1 MAYGTQADLI
11 ARYGEPEII
20 QASDRDDPPSGAIDS
35 ASVDRALDDASSEI
49 DSYLATRYTVPVASP
64 PNVLK
69 AAELVVARYRLHD
82 DRATDRIRDD
92 YKSII
97 SWLRDVSTGKASLP
111 GVADA
116 SAGATTDPGG
126 GNFGPYAVRAPD
138 AVFVGDTMDLMQP

>member
-20 QASDRDDPPSGAIDS
+20 QASDRDDPPSGAID
-35 ASVDRALDDASSEI
+35 ADAVTGALDDASSEI
-49 DSYLATRYTVPVASP
+49 DSYLATRYVVPVATV

-69 AAELVVARYRLHD
+69 AAALTVARYRLHD

-92 YKSII
+92 YKAVI

-111 GVADA
+111 GVTEA
-116 SAGATTDPGG
+116 SAAGGDDAGG
-126 GNFGPYAVRAPD
+126 GNYGPYAVRAPEP
-138 AVFVGDTMDLMQP
+138 VFVSDTLDLVPP